1 MRTARTGFVFAALAS
16 VLAGG
21 LAYPRLVAQAPEK
34 PAPGSGPFVAHEGVS
49 VTNLDVV
56 VTDSK
61 GNRVTGLKR
70 EDFIVIEDGIEQP
83 VTNFSPI
90 EQGRIV
96 LPPEEA
102 PAPAPAPAPGTAA
115 APAPTPPP
123 APRTKIVIFI
133 DNLHITPF
141 DRNRVLRN
149 VEAFVRDNVKGDVEA
164 MVVTFNR
171 SLKVR
176 RKFTNDGREISDVL
190 KQVEEESALG
200 AQLDSERRD
209 VIKAIDEATSADQST
224 YRVRSYA
231 QSIENDLKFTFD
243 AMKTTINQ
251 LSGVEG
257 RKILVHVS
265 GGLPQS
271 PGLEL
276 WSYIQARFPNS
287 GTYSLNQFEFDKT
300 ANYLGI
306 VQAANSAGVSMYTID
321 AAGLTVDSNVTAEQ
335 RTTSQRIDTFV
346 EKNNLQSMLS
356 LMAEETGGR
365 AIINRNDVT
374 LALKEM
380 EKDYTSYYSLGYTSV
395 RSGADRPHRVD
406 VKLKNKKGMSV
417 LARRSYVEKSFDTKV
432 REAVTSALFF
442 PRDDNP
448 LGAALAVG
456 DPVPAE
462 RGNFIVPI
470 ALRIPFSRL
479 AMLPE
484 GTKVRGRVVFYFIV
498 VDSEGKQ
505 SELTTQ
511 PVPVEVDAKAFDAI
525 GSRRDFIYDV
535 KLVMIP
541 GGQKLSLAIRDDV
554 TNKVSYLQK
563 AIFVSAFAG
572 EKPARP

>member
-1 MRTARTGFVFAALAS
+1 MRTDRSAPFLAALAA

-21 LAYPRLVAQAPEK
+21 LAVPRLVAQAPEK
-34 PAPGSGPFVAHEGVS
+34 PAPGSGPFIAHEGVS

-61 GNRVTGLKR
+61 GNRVTGLKKD
-70 EDFIVIEDGIEQP
+70 DFIVIEDGIEQP
-83 VTNFSPI
+83 LTNFSPI
-90 EQGRIV
+90 EQGRII
-96 LPPEEA
+96 LPPEETPAA
-102 PAPAPAPAPGTAA
+102 PAPPEAAA

-123 APRTKIVIFI
+123 APKTRIVFFI

-149 VEAFVRDNVKGDVEA
+149 VETFVRDNIKADVEG

-171 SLKVR
+171 TLKVR
-176 RKFTNDGREISDVL
+176 RKFTNDGRDLSDVL
-190 KQVEEESALG
+190 KQIEEESALG
-200 AQLDSERRD
+200 TQLDSERRD
-209 VIKAIDEATSADQST
+209 VVKAIDDATSADQAT
-224 YRVRSYA
+224 GRVRSYA
-231 QSIENDLKFTFD
+231 QSIENDLSFTFD

-271 PGLEL
+271 PALEL

-287 GTYSLNQFEFDKT
+287 SSYSLGQFEFDKT
-300 ANYLGI
+300 ASYLSI
-306 VQAANSAGVSMYTID
+306 VQAANAAGVSMYTID

-335 RTTSQRIDTFV
+335 RTTSQRIDTFI
-346 EKNNLQSMLS
+346 ERNNLQSMLS

-365 AIINRNDVT
+365 AIINKNDVG

-380 EKDYTSYYSLGYTSV
+380 EKDYTSYYSLGYSSV
-395 RSGADRPHRVD
+395 RSGLDRPHKVD
-406 VKLKNKKGMSV
+406 VKLKNRKGLTV
-417 LARRSYVEKSFDTKV
+417 LARRSYIEKSFDTKV

-442 PRDDNP
+442 SRDDNP

-470 ALRIPFSRL
+470 ALRVPFSRL
-479 AMLPE
+479 AMLPD
-484 GTKVRGRVVFYFIV
+484 GKKVRGRLVFYFIV

-511 PVPVEVDAKAFDAI
+511 PVPVELDAKAFDAV

-541 GGQKLSLAIRDDV
+541 GGQKLSLAIRDDI
-554 TNKVSYLQK
+554 TNKVSYIQK
-563 AIFVSAFAG
+563 SIFVSAFAG
-572 EKPARP
+572 EPPARK